1 MQRSS
6 ALVQCNATG
15 TLHTLVFCA
24 LKYPYL
30 AYMSWYWNT
39 GLSGARPDILYD
51 YIFLIYCPH
60 LSPGIAGPARS
71 GSVIL
76 LLDLSY
82 IACLS
87 GAAWPV
93 LLSRRTRH
101 RYAIKAQADPDL
113 DLLSCCTRHRWV
125 SRWRLNE
132 LRAIDAQLRQV
143 LPYHQIPSRVGRHEE
158 EMRGGVKGGGR

>member
-1 MQRSS
+1 
-6 ALVQCNATG
+6 
-15 TLHTLVFCA
+15 
-24 LKYPYL
+24 
-30 AYMSWYWNT
+30 MSWYWNT

-51 YIFLIYCPH
+51 NIFLIYCPH

-101 RYAIKAQADPDL
+101 RYAIKAQAVPDLNLISCRTRHRWVIKAQAALPDPDL
-113 DLLSCCTRHRWV
+113 DLLSCRTRHRWV

-132 LRAIDAQLRQV
+132 LRAIDAQLSQV
-143 LPYHQIPSRVGRHEE
+143 LPHHQIPARVGRHE
-158 EMRGGVKGGGR
+158 GK